1 MSSFKKIQE
10 DIQAFLNGVEEA
22 PCLNLSEAVQAF
34 EEFGV
39 SESDTLEFSV
49 KDLLESEAFQ
59 ESEVLSELLGAVIG
73 TTAAAVGLKALAK
86 QYEAKKLGCDKL
98 SGDKKS
104 NCMFKAH
111 LEALNKKK
119 ALYVKAKN
127 SCSTESCKKSADKT
141 IKNVDG
147 QIKELLKKAR

>member
-10 DIQAFLNGVEEA
+10 DIQAFLNGVKEA

-39 SESDTLEFSV
+39 SESDMLEFSV
-49 KDLLESEAFQ
+49 KDLLESE
-59 ESEVLSELLGAVIG
+59 VLSEMPSLPALAI
-73 TTAAAVGLKALAK
+73 TAAAAVGIRALEK